1 MKKEEED
8 KAARNC
14 TDEISKEVY
23 ANGFYASIQEED
35 LTKAFKR
42 GASWRID
49 SVWHDATEQPTRDE
63 PILKKCYL
71 NKRGRYEVSHN
82 DSTRTDFS
90 WKYLAFADGLLEWAY
105 IEDLRPNK

>member
-14 TDEISKEVY
+14 ADEISKEVY

-35 LTKAFKR
+35 LAEAFKR
-42 GASWRID
+42 GSSWRVD
-49 SVWHDATEQPTRDE
+49 SVWHEASEQPTRDE

-71 NKRGRYEVSHN
+71 NGRGRYEISKN
-82 DSTRTDFS
+82 DATRTDFS
-90 WKYLAFADGLLEWAY
+90 WKNLAIADGLLEWAY